1 MPYSGLSKRIAEL
14 PKSQIAKIIKIAEED
29 KSIISLGPGEP
40 DFPAPKA
47 VKAALKKAVD
57 KDFTHYSPASGRKEL
72 LEAIAK
78 KLRKENKIK
87 VENPEKEIIA
97 TAGSSEAIMMAIMST
112 VDVGEELLIPNP
124 GFLTYRPTVELI
136 EGNPIDYKLSSEDG
150 FQIHT
155 EEISKICTEK
165 TQGIIINSPSN
176 PTGTVL
182 KKKVL
187 EEIAS
192 LAIEK
197 NLIILSD
204 EAYEHLIYGDAKHL
218 SIGSLNGMQDKVLT
232 LMTFSKS
239 FAMPGFRL
247 GYAAGPS
254 ELITAMQRFHVYTTL
269 SPNTMSQIAG
279 ITALEKCRKDVER
292 MRKEYAKRRKVILE
306 GLREV
311 EGLEIEVEPEGAFYA
326 FPKITNGMS
335 SMQAAEFLLEKA
347 RVLTVPGNE
356 FGTQGEGFLRMS
368 YATALPKINQAI
380 GQLKKFMK

>member
-1 MPYSGLSKRIAEL
+1 
-14 PKSQIAKIIKIAEED
+14 
-29 KSIISLGPGEP
+29 
-40 DFPAPKA
+40 
-47 VKAALKKAVD
+47 
-57 KDFTHYSPASGRKEL
+57 
-72 LEAIAK
+72 
-78 KLRKENKIK
+78 
-87 VENPEKEIIA
+87 
-97 TAGSSEAIMMAIMST
+97 
-112 VDVGEELLIPNP
+112 
-124 GFLTYRPTVELI
+124 
-136 EGNPIDYKLSSEDG
+136 
-150 FQIHT
+150 
-155 EEISKICTEK
+155 
-165 TQGIIINSPSN
+165 
-176 PTGTVL
+176 
-182 KKKVL
+182 
-187 EEIAS
+187 
-192 LAIEK
+192 
-197 NLIILSD
+197 
-204 EAYEHLIYGDAKHL
+204 
-218 SIGSLNGMQDKVLT
+218 MQDKVLT

-254 ELITAMQRFHVYTTL
+254 ELITAMQRFHVYTSL